1 MDLPPSGWYPDPHG
15 TPSLLRWWDG
25 SVWTQHTHP
34 DVSAGGAGTTGG
46 EQAAGVAATGAQA
59 AAVQATTVQ
68 PAAVHATAVQSAA
81 RPLGARSAG
90 GGHPG
95 SGRPGGQPSAD
106 WLRRTSPP
114 TGRPTQPQP
123 ALPDTVAPTAY
134 QPAVTTVQP
143 AALQPTTVQPA
154 ARQLGVQ
161 PTSVQPTTVQPTV
174 VQPGY
179 PQPRPVP
186 AMTGRAGGGDGAGT
200 QVLFMGDQWQ
210 QPADPWQP
218 ASAPGMPGGP
228 GADNRYGYQAA
239 QRKRRR
245 LVIGGITAGTA
256 VAVAAIVV
264 IAMNLGGSPAATTAD
279 QTQATPAAPATSAA
293 PSVTA
298 SASPSPSASA
308 SPSATVGGSLL
319 SDGQSGLS
327 YTQLAAPWQGAGCP
341 SALNNGAFT
350 WTDGEYAT
358 AGQVNGGSTTWYGEA
373 CSGPLPQQYGYT
385 GTAQLQAITENLAG
399 TFSDVY
405 YNALQHNTTPEA
417 DQAVQVNGHSGW
429 EVSYDVSYTN
439 AAAQGVTWADEQAA
453 VVVVDT
459 GTGGEPAV
467 FFTSIPQT
475 LNEGNVGTLISS
487 LQLIS
492 AAPTG
497 ATATAAATGT
507 ATAAVAGGANP

>member
-34 DVSAGGAGTTGG
+34 DVSAGGTGNTG
-46 EQAAGVAATGAQA
+46 DEQAAAVAATGAQA
-59 AAVQATTVQ
+59 AVVATTAVQAAVHATTVQ
-68 PAAVHATAVQSAA
+68 PVDRRLGAGSAA
-81 RPLGARSAG
+81 YQQLD
-90 GGHPG
+90 PG
-95 SGRPGGQPSAD
+95 RTGGQPSTD

-143 AALQPTTVQPA
+143 GA
-154 ARQLGVQ
+154 
-161 PTSVQPTTVQPTV
+161 VQPTTVQPTV

-186 AMTGRAGGGDGAGT
+186 AMTRAGGADAAGT

-210 QPADPWQP
+210 QPVDQWQ
-218 ASAPGMPGGP
+218 AAGGPGMPGGP
-228 GADNRYGYQAA
+228 DNRYGYLEA
-239 QRKRRR
+239 QRRKRRR
-245 LVIGGITAGTA
+245 VIGGITAGTA

-264 IAMNLGGSPAATTAD
+264 IALNLGGSPPATTAD
-279 QTQATPAAPATSAA
+279 QTQATPAAAATSAA
-293 PSVTA
+293 PSVTPT
-298 SASPSPSASA
+298 ASPSPTTSA
-308 SPSATVGGSLL
+308 SPSATVGSLLL
-319 SDGQSGLS
+319 SDGQAGLS
-327 YTQLAAPWQGAGCP
+327 YAGLPAPWQGAGCP
-341 SALNNGAFT
+341 SALNNGAFS
-350 WTDGEYAT
+350 WTDGEYAV

-385 GTAQLQAITENLAG
+385 STAQLQTITENLAG
-399 TFSDVY
+399 TFANAY
-405 YNALQHNTTPEA
+405 YNALQHNTTPEQ
-417 DQAVQVNGHSGW
+417 DQAVSVDGHSGW

-439 AAAQGVTWADEQAA
+439 AAAQGVTWPDEQAA
-453 VVVVDT
+453 VVLVDT
-459 GTGGEPAV
+459 GTGGPPAV

-475 LNEGNVGTLISS
+475 LNEGNVGTLVSS

-492 AAPTG
+492 ASPAASATG
-497 ATATAAATGT
+497 ASTATATAD
-507 ATAAVAGGANP
+507 VAGGANP